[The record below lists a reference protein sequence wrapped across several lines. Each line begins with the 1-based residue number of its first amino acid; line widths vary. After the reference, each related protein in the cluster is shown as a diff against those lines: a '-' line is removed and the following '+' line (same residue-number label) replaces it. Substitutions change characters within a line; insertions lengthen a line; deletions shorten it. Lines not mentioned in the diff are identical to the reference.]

1 MRNSLDFSS
10 WRGLLTTLLGL
21 VVVSLVAVGIR
32 LLVMHSV
39 QQRRERANRQI
50 NERLKTLIAAYKVL
64 GGSFTGDL
72 SVDPSHLRELRLREG
87 AEAAALAASDRRR
100 RIRDAVEAALSDVVL
115 LGTEEQVRL
124 AARAANDMVEGR
136 PVETAELVVSLRVFI
151 RDVLDLDPIPA
162 HLGIPKQGPVR
173 SKGTAARE
181 GGGAKGGGG
190 GGGGVPAVAEWAPA
204 WACTAMPRTTRP
216 RTRRGSSDAAG
227 APRVEQRQR
236 NARGGRTAPHRGGAA
251 QGALQACASARRVVS
266 PHGRAARHLL
276 LGRERARHI
285 RVFFAFE
292 HGLRNVERGQ
302 RFVGDRCGHGGGC
315 SGHGAGLSL
324 CGRCGSD

>member
-10 WRGLLTTLLGL
+10 WQGLLTTLLGL
-21 VVVSLVAVGIR
+21 FVVSLVAVGIR

-190 GGGGVPAVAEWAPA
+190 GGGG
-204 WACTAMPRTTRP
+204 
-216 RTRRGSSDAAG
+216 
-227 APRVEQRQR
+227 
-236 NARGGRTAPHRGGAA
+236 GGAA
-251 QGALQACASARRVVS
+251 A
-266 PHGRAARHLL
+266 
-276 LGRERARHI
+276 
-285 RVFFAFE
+285 
-292 HGLRNVERGQ
+292 
-302 RFVGDRCGHGGGC
+302 GGM
-315 SGHGAGLSL
+315 GAGMGLHA
-324 CGRCGSD
+324 DAAHDPAAH